1 MNWNATALKRVR
13 SMSRLLPSHSRLLT
27 VSYTFEMLALA
38 IWIGG
43 LVVIVA
49 SVIPAVFNTIGMES
63 GGRFLGR
70 VFNGYNHLIAVA
82 IVVLVAS
89 GVWRLYAGTHGLPE
103 AQLARSELLLMTAM
117 IAIACVIALV
127 LAPKTIQLQEAAFA
141 AKSKTAQKVAYD
153 AFFES
158 HRIVRVLYITN
169 LGLAV
174 ALTAVKIQRWLVG
187 RSGGNG

>member
-1 MNWNATALKRVR
+1 MSWNATALKRAR
-13 SMSRLLPSHSRLLT
+13 TIGRLLPSQSRLLS
-27 VSYTFEMLALA
+27 VSYTLEILALA
-38 IWIGG
+38 VWIGG

-49 SVIPAVFNTIGMES
+49 SVIPAVFNTLGMEA
-63 GGRFLGR
+63 GGRFLAR

-89 GVWRLYAGTHGLPE
+89 GTWRLYAGTHGLPE

-117 IAIACVIALV
+117 IVIACVIAFV
-127 LAPKTIQLQEAAFA
+127 LAPKTIQLQEAAFVA
-141 AKSKTAQKVAYD
+141 RSKTAQKVAYD

-158 HRIVRVLYITN
+158 HRIVRALYVTN

-187 RSGGNG
+187 RGR